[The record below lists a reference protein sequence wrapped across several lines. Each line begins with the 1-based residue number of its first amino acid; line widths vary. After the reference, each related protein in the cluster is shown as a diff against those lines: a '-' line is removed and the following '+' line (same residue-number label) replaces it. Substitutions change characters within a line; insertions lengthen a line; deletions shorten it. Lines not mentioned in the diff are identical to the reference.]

1 MNKWNTAILST
12 MLIVNF
18 AFTPAYASI
27 EGFAFEDDEQEQSD
41 DMKEYIKDISPM
53 YNKLKK
59 AILAEDANT
68 IGKLIEYPME
78 FYVQNR
84 LMHFE
89 SFSDFKKANISF
101 DDLFSADT
109 KKLLIS
115 EVKNQPCCSP
125 VAENGAAIN
134 EFIFFEPNGIYA
146 IHNKNKDNSATTEFF
161 KENHMQGCNE
171 YNAEINYFSQI
182 GLINLFSDPA
192 VMSENQIFEFDNYKV
207 VYKAGSTVPTQLFK
221 NGQNIKLNRVTYSTN
236 QVPIFKTEIGTIA
249 FILEGNDSFE
259 RGPSIDRVTF
269 FINFENNDS
278 CVRGELSTYNK
289 NLRRY

>member
-1 MNKWNTAILST
+1 MFKFKNTTSKQRGKWAESSINKGFNVHCFQL
-12 MLIVNF
+12 
-18 AFTPAYASI
+18 FTHTCARRA
-27 EGFAFEDDEQEQSD
+27 
-41 DMKEYIKDISPM
+41 
-53 YNKLKK
+53 
-59 AILAEDANT
+59 
-68 IGKLIEYPME
+68 
-78 FYVQNR
+78 
-84 LMHFE
+84 
-89 SFSDFKKANISF
+89 
-101 DDLFSADT
+101 
-109 KKLLIS
+109 
-115 EVKNQPCCSP
+115 
-125 VAENGAAIN
+125 
-134 EFIFFEPNGIYA
+134 
-146 IHNKNKDNSATTEFF
+146 KNKDNSATTEFF

-182 GLINLFSDPA
+182 GLINLFSDHA